1 MCLFRSFFGQ
11 RFQSIAPSIRRIYA
25 TSSSRS
31 AEDVLDYLL
40 YKAIGMA
47 ASGIHFERY
56 KTHLKARYRID
67 RKLQTI
73 CQLAAP
79 LHGGMV
85 TRVKILANLK
95 IDEKRVPQDG
105 RFSFVYKDQKWDI
118 RASIIPGYFGGC
130 MVLRLLNFLR
140 LQDVQ
145 LLSQLTA
152 VLNVMIVADGPYRIR
167 EIGNALRRH
176 SPDRVSGT

>member
-1 MCLFRSFFGQ
+1 
-11 RFQSIAPSIRRIYA
+11 
-25 TSSSRS
+25 
-31 AEDVLDYLL
+31 
-40 YKAIGMA
+40 MA

-118 RASIIPGYFGGC
+118 RASIIPGYFGGS

-152 VLNVMIVADGPYRIR
+152 VLNVKIVADGPYRIR